1 MTSSEDATVTFFPD
15 KATCSSMP
23 AVNEWRYR
31 GRIVT
36 AEDIAFI
43 RRFIA
48 DNPGASRRGLSAKLC
63 EAWQWKQANGALRDM
78 VCRGLLLML
87 HRAGEIEL
95 PPVRFKT
102 PNPFIRRAAP
112 APMLIDTTP
121 LTGALGQI
129 RPIELQQVRRTGYEP
144 LFNSLIE
151 QHHYLGYEQPVGEHL
166 KYLIWSRQDGQP
178 RPIACLAWSSAP
190 RHLGSR
196 DRYIGWSAEARRRNI
211 RFIAYNTR
219 FLILPWVQIPH
230 LASHILGS
238 MSTALSRDWERIY
251 EHPIWFL
258 ETFVDPTRFR
268 GTCYR
273 AANWVLLGHT
283 TGRGKDD
290 HTNRPNR
297 PIKEVLGYPLTRRFR
312 ALLSQL

>member
-1 MTSSEDATVTFFPD
+1 
-15 KATCSSMP
+15 MP
-23 AVNEWRYR
+23 SEWRYR
-31 GRIVT
+31 GRVVT
-36 AEDIAFI
+36 SEDIALI
-43 RRFIA
+43 RRLIVE
-48 DNPGASRRGLSAKLC
+48 NPGASRRRLSAKLC

-87 HRAGEIEL
+87 HRAGAIEL

-102 PNPFIRRAAP
+102 LNPFVQRARP
-112 APMLIDTTP
+112 TPVLIDTTP
-121 LTGALGQI
+121 MAGTLSQI
-129 RPIELQQVRRTGYEP
+129 RPIELQQVRRTGDEP

-151 QHHYLGYEQPVGEHL
+151 HYHYLGYEQPVGEHL
-166 KYLIWSRQDGQP
+166 KFLAWAQR

-196 DRYIGWSAEARRRNI
+196 DRYIGWSTEARRRNI

-219 FLILPWVQIPH
+219 FLILPWVQVAH
-230 LASHILGS
+230 LASHILS
-238 MSTALSRDWERIY
+238 LMANTLSREWERMY
-251 EHPIWFL
+251 GHPIWFL

-273 AANWVLLGHT
+273 AANWVRLGHT

-290 HTNRPNR
+290 QTNRPNR

-312 ALLSQL
+312 ELLSQ